1 MEWDFWWVLLLFFL
15 SGLLKKTGAFF
26 GWVQLHQ
33 HWR

>member
-1 MEWDFWWVLLLFFL
+1 VSLLLFL
-15 SGLLKKTGAFF
+15 TGLIKETGVFF

>member
-1 MEWDFWWVLLLFFL
+1 MGD
-15 SGLLKKTGAFF
+15 FF

>member
-1 MEWDFWWVLLLFFL
+1 VSLLVFL
-15 SGLLKKTGAFF
+15 TGLIKETGVFF